1 MGTSAHTSAP
11 RHSSRRRPLRR
22 GWATAVAVAALAA
35 QGLLALPPAWAQV
48 TDQPAR
54 TWGIGPAI
62 ATSASVGTPRVLAI
76 LPVGDRIVVGG
87 TFDTVIDPAG
97 NQYPAKNLAVFSAST
112 GAADLSFAA
121 SANNTVT
128 SLTSDG
134 QGTVFVGGT
143 FGTVNGATRKGLAAV
158 DVGTGALRPWAPSI
172 VAPGQ
177 VDALAYRD
185 GAVYAGGN
193 FAAVTDGS
201 GSSKP
206 FLAKVGA
213 ATGTVDTTWVPAPND
228 RVRALAVA
236 NDGTGRLFVG
246 GDFASVSAKT
256 STNKIAAVASTGT
269 GAVDTAFR
277 AGATNSRSYAPVFD
291 LTSDATRV
299 YAAAAGSGGAC
310 AALSSTTGATLWS
323 DHSNGNLQSVRLS
336 GGLLY
341 CAGHFNGVGSF
352 LGQTR
357 YKVAA
362 VDPATGAL
370 NAFAPNVNSSQGPWA
385 LAADA
390 THLYMG
396 GDFSSISGVPQP
408 HFAMFID
415 TAAQTPPLAPASP
428 TAAGS
433 DGRIHLTWAP
443 PSSDGGSTLLKYRLF
458 RATTPGGEN
467 LTRTPL
473 ATLSKTT
480 FSFDDTTVTNGTT
493 YYYVLVATNA
503 LGAGPASTEVSATPQ
518 GTVVVTPPGA
528 PTGLA
533 ATTPAGLIHLAWN
546 APANTGGAPVT
557 SYRVYRGPAPG
568 QEDLVTPIGTA
579 TTTSFDDAAVTAGTG
594 YSYVVAAVNS
604 AGQGPASS
612 EVTATAGSGTAV
624 PPGEPQLTGSL
635 GPGPSAVLQW
645 TIPSD
650 GGSPITKYVVIKDS
664 VRLITLSATPS
675 GPTSYTDTTLAPG
688 TSSVYQVKAVNAVGS
703 GPLSAKVTVT
713 AP

>member
-1 MGTSAHTSAP
+1 MATSTTTAAA
-11 RHSSRRRPLRR
+11 SRRGRR
-22 GWATAVAVAALAA
+22 RSWATAMVVTALAA
-35 QGLLALPPAWAQV
+35 QSLLILSPASAQIV
-48 TDQPAR
+48 DQPAR
-54 TWGIGPAI
+54 TWGIGPAS
-62 ATSASVGTPRVLAI
+62 ATAASVGKPRVLAI

-97 NQYPAKNLAVFSAST
+97 NEYPAKNLAVFSAST
-112 GAADLSFAA
+112 GAADLSFGA

-128 SLTSDG
+128 SLASDG

-143 FGTVNGATRKGLAAV
+143 FGTVNGATRKGLAAL

-201 GSSKP
+201 GSSRP
-206 FLAKVGA
+206 FLAKASAV
-213 ATGTVDTTWVPAPND
+213 TGTVDTAWIPAPND

-246 GDFASVSAKT
+246 GDFTSVSAKT
-256 STNKIAAVASTGT
+256 STNKIAAVAGTGS
-269 GAVDTAFR
+269 GAVDTTFR
-277 AGATNSRSYAPVFD
+277 AGATNQRTYAPVYD

-310 AALSSTTGATLWS
+310 AALSATTGTTLWS
-323 DHSNGNLQSVRLS
+323 DHTNGNLQSVRLA

-341 CAGHFNGVGSF
+341 CAGHFSGTGSF

-385 LAADA
+385 LATDA

-396 GDFSSISGVPQP
+396 GDFNSISGVPQP

-415 TAAQTPPLAPASP
+415 TAAQTPPRPPASP
-428 TAAGS
+428 TASGS
-433 DGRIHLTWAP
+433 DQRVHLTWAP
-443 PSSDGGSTLLKYRLF
+443 PSSDGGSTLLKYRVF
-458 RATTPGGEN
+458 RSTTPGGED
-467 LTRTPL
+467 LTKSPL

-493 YYYVLVATNA
+493 YYYVVVATNA
-503 LGAGPASTEVSATPQ
+503 LGASGPSAEVSATPQ
-518 GTVVVTPPGA
+518 GSVTVTPPGA

-533 ATTPAGLIHLAWN
+533 ATTPAGLIHLTWT
-546 APANTGGAPVT
+546 APTNTGGAPIT
-557 SYRVYRGPAPG
+557 SYRVYRGAAPG
-568 QEDLVTPIGTA
+568 QENLATPIGTSS
-579 TTTSFDDAAVTAGTG
+579 TTSFDDTTVTTGTS

-604 AGQGPASS
+604 AGQGPVSS
-612 EVTATAGSGTAV
+612 EVTATASTSTAGV
-624 PPGEPQLTGSL
+624 PGQPQLTGTL
-635 GPGPSAVLQW
+635 GAGPSAVLTW

-650 GGSPITKYVVIKDS
+650 GGSPITKYVVLKDS

-675 GPTSYTDTTLAPG
+675 GPTTYTDTTLASG

-703 GPLSAKVTVT
+703 GPLSNKVTVT